1 MFEIK
6 GFYMIDLTVWSLLVD
21 ISLMGSLIYLAYRLT
36 RAESVAV
43 KIDKVGDLEKTLRRI
58 ISDAEESSIELDQKL
73 RTRQRDLETLLDDLK
88 SLEER
93 VNVSFKSSNSVKE
106 NLERNIEN
114 CKGLIKKLATLASLA
129 NKNKKPSYV
138 SLNDGND
145 YEDDDF
151 ELNERRNFGNHI
163 ELEEDD
169 VLNDDIKISSYKNIK
184 LKEPQKEIKRNVTN
198 DISKEKQ
205 YIVKNQQ
212 SSKQIKEPLI
222 NNKKNDVVLNSSSKN
237 PVIKKANLASKI
249 EKESYEPSK
258 GIIQKKITPK
268 EIPAENIEVQTF
280 KDENLEAIRTLKNRE
295 LARTLLK
302 MGIPV
307 NTISQKTNISVDEIL
322 EMKDVTVTN
331 SEVNKMVTSS
341 DDARLGVL
349 SKMRR
354 EIATL

>member
-1 MFEIK
+1 
-6 GFYMIDLTVWSLLVD
+6 MIDLTIWSLLVD

-93 VNVSFKSSNSVKE
+93 VNTSFKSSNVVKE
-106 NLERNIEN
+106 NLEKNIEN

-138 SLNDGND
+138 SLNNGND

-151 ELNERRNFGNHI
+151 ELSESRNFENHI

-169 VLNDDIKISSYKNIK
+169 ELKNNIKISNYKNIK
-184 LKEPQKEIKRNVTN
+184 LKEPQKEIKRSIKNNVSQNETN
-198 DISKEKQ
+198 ISKEKQ
-205 YIVKNQQ
+205 YVVKAKQ
-212 SSKQIKEPLI
+212 SSKEI
-222 NNKKNDVVLNSSSKN
+222 NESLLNNRNDDVVLNSNSKN
-237 PVIKKANLASKI
+237 PIIKKANLASKI
-249 EKESYEPSK
+249 EKESYTPSK
-258 GIIQKKITPK
+258 GIIQKRITPK
-268 EIPAENIEVQTF
+268 EIPSENIEVQTF
-280 KDENLEAIRTLKNRE
+280 DDDNLNAIRTLKNRE

-302 MGIPV
+302 IGMPV

-322 EMKDVTVTN
+322 EMKDETITE

>member
-1 MFEIK
+1 
-6 GFYMIDLTVWSLLVD
+6 MIDLTIWSLLVD

-43 KIDKVGDLEKTLRRI
+43 KIDKVGDLEKTLRRV

-88 SLEER
+88 SVEDR
-93 VNVSFKSSNSVKE
+93 VNTSFKSSNEVKE
-106 NLERNIEN
+106 GLERNIEN
-114 CKGLIKKLATLASLA
+114 CKNLIKKLATLANLA
-129 NKNKKPSYV
+129 NKDKRPSY
-138 SLNDGND
+138 SQLSDNND
-145 YEDDDF
+145 YEND
-151 ELNERRNFGNHI
+151 ELILESRRNNQANRII
-163 ELEEDD
+163 ELDDNDMNNDNILISNYRSEKQRKINESQREDKALAKSE
-169 VLNDDIKISSYKNIK
+169 V
-184 LKEPQKEIKRNVTN
+184 
-198 DISKEKQ
+198 EKQ
-205 YIVKNQQ
+205 YIVKKPVTKKSAL
-212 SSKQIKEPLI
+212 SSR
-222 NNKKNDVVLNSSSKN
+222 
-237 PVIKKANLASKI
+237 I
-249 EKESYEPSK
+249 EKESYISK
-258 GIIQKKITPK
+258 KELATNNITPK
-268 EIPAENIEVQTF
+268 EIKQENIEVQTF

-322 EMKDVTVTN
+322 EMKDETITN
-331 SEVNKMVTSS
+331 SEVNKMATSS